1 VKKFLAT
8 ETAANA
14 SAERSACN
22 GDDSDEVTGMGATV
36 SSESCCPSNDKDDSD
51 SESWEH
57 YVASTFKVHQGIGK
71 L

>member
-1 VKKFLAT
+1 V
-8 ETAANA
+8 
-14 SAERSACN
+14 
-22 GDDSDEVTGMGATV
+22 VTGMGATV